1 MTRTLRD
8 FASLAAFM
16 LFAFLLHFVW
26 EFLQVPFFAQM
37 PTTKHWQAI
46 GMCLRATIGDVAIAL
61 VSFAMAALVD
71 RSFRWFLQPSG
82 RALSAYLAT
91 GLIATIFLERHAI
104 ATARWSY
111 SDLMPVLP
119 AIGIRLIPIVQ
130 WTVLPLVT
138 LLLTRRLHMGSTGRR
153 HPGGQ

>member
-1 MTRTLRD
+1 
-8 FASLAAFM
+8 M
-16 LFAFLLHFVW
+16 LFVW
-26 EFLQVPFFAQM
+26 EILQVPFFVQM
-37 PTTKHWQAI
+37 PATEHWQAI
-46 GMCLRATIGDVAIAL
+46 EMCLKATIGDVAIAL
-61 VSFAMAALVD
+61 VSFAIAALVD

-82 RALSAYLAT
+82 RALSAYLTT

-111 SDLMPVLP
+111 SDLMSDLMPVLP
-119 AIGIRLIPIVQ
+119 AIGIGLIPIVQ